1 MERKSHQTVW
11 TCMVKISQAQTPQW
25 NQFREGF
32 LFQEWIQSS
41 DDNEI
46 CGLGI
51 FGGLHIRRPNEF
63 FWIFD
68 FCPDHSIILFPSLEI
83 QSTPHPRL
91 FSCLSVVLC
100 SLRKQPAF
108 CYVTTGFHSKWRL
121 RNNRINS
128 VLMMFHYPDLGGTS
142 DWSCHKGNSFFSS

>member
-11 TCMVKISQAQTPQW
+11 TCMVKISQAQTPV
-25 NQFREGF
+25 ES
-32 LFQEWIQSS
+32 IQRGVPLSRVNTNP

-51 FGGLHIRRPNEF
+51 YGGFHIRSPSEF
-63 FWIFD
+63 FWILTFAWA
-68 FCPDHSIILFPSLEI
+68 IQLLPSLEI
-83 QSTPHPRL
+83 QSTPRPCL

-100 SLRKQPAF
+100 SLRKQPSF

-128 VLMMFHYPDLGGTS
+128 ILMMFHYTDLGGTS
-142 DWSCHKGNSFFSS
+142 DWSCHKGNLFFYT